1 MAKTADI
8 TTEYVRSIL
17 DYNPVTGEF
26 IHKKRGYAPW
36 DAKWYGKIAGTIDG
50 QGRCQLWINKKSYRA
65 HRIAWLIMTGSF
77 PDNQL
82 DHINMN
88 KDDNRFGNLRKA
100 TRSQNHMN
108 RRAYSNNK
116 LGCKGVHRHGS
127 KFRAMIKK
135 DGEQICLGLYPCV
148 EQAKAAYANASVL
161 MHGAFSRLD

>member
-77 PDNQL
+77 PDKEI
-82 DHINMN
+82 DHINC
-88 KDDNRFGNLRKA
+88 DQLDNRWNNLRIA
-100 TRSQNHMN
+100 TRSQQNQ
-108 RRAYSNNK
+108 NK
-116 LGCKGVHRHGS
+116 RSTKIHSLKGVRYHSQS
-127 KFRAMIKK
+127 KKWQARIK
-135 DGEQICLGLYPCV
+135 DEHLGLFDCP
-148 EQAKAAYANASVL
+148 AAASFAYQISSDIQYAEFARP
-161 MHGAFSRLD
+161 F